1 VGIFSLLGI
10 ICGVRVTLT
19 ISSAL
24 SLTTHGIMPNLTHVD
39 PYKAPVL
46 AMQDDLGIV
55 YHIESAQQFW
65 SGAL

>member
-1 VGIFSLLGI
+1 
-10 ICGVRVTLT
+10 
-19 ISSAL
+19 
-24 SLTTHGIMPNLTHVD
+24 MPNLTHVD

-46 AMQDDLGIV
+46 AMQDALGIV